1 MCPLLVSVLPMQG
14 VQSKKDTPKGYV
26 PPWKRV
32 HEKQTKDGSKSSP
45 KPAESMTASRMSS
58 LSEHASVK
66 PRKTPLSS
74 GAAPSRKTGS
84 RSAAGDPLSS
94 VRPDQALPLDQNTL
108 MRLLQS
114 MQLQVQQ
121 KSICPFVATPPV
133 PVTPPQPPP
142 PPLPVPVPTP
152 TPNPH
157 PKTTEVKVE
166 TTKPPTCCPP
176 SRDQH

>member
-1 MCPLLVSVLPMQG
+1 MQG

-94 VRPDQALPLDQNTL
+94 VRPDQNTL

-121 KSICPFVATPPV
+121 KSISPFVATPPV

-142 PPLPVPVPTP
+142 PPPPAPPPPPLFPLQLQIHTQRQLKSKWKRQSPHVLP
-152 TPNPH
+152 
-157 PKTTEVKVE
+157 PKPGSASKTL
-166 TTKPPTCCPP
+166 
-176 SRDQH
+176 

>member
-1 MCPLLVSVLPMQG
+1 MCVCPLLVSVLPMQG

-74 GAAPSRKTGS
+74 GAAPSKKTGS
-84 RSAAGDPLSS
+84 RSAAADPLSS
-94 VRPDQALPLDQNTL
+94 ACPDQALPLDQNTL

-121 KSICPFVATPPV
+121 KSISPFVATPPV

-142 PPLPVPVPTP
+142 PPPPAPPLTLSSPCSQSNSKSTP
-152 TPNPH
+152 KDNY
-157 PKTTEVKVE
+157 
-166 TTKPPTCCPP
+166 
-176 SRDQH
+176 

>member
-1 MCPLLVSVLPMQG
+1 M
-14 VQSKKDTPKGYV
+14 QSKKDTPKGYV

-74 GAAPSRKTGS
+74 GTAPSGKTGS

-94 VRPDQALPLDQNTL
+94 VCPDQALPLDQNTL

-121 KSICPFVATPPV
+121 KSISPFVATPPV
-133 PVTPPQPPP
+133 PVTPLNPRPHHH
-142 PPLPVPVPTP
+142 L
-152 TPNPH
+152 PH
-157 PKTTEVKVE
+157 PHPLQSLFPLLLRICTQRQLKSKWKRQSPHALLPKPGSALKTL
-166 TTKPPTCCPP
+166 
-176 SRDQH
+176 